1 MIKVFRTVKEIN
13 SYSSENKKQGKKIGF
28 VPTMGY
34 LHDGHLSLLKES
46 KNKCDISVVSIFVNP
61 TQFSPNEDLSRYPR
75 DFERDEN
82 LLIENGADA
91 IFYPDVEEI
100 YPEGYET
107 FINVEEL
114 SQKHEGEFRPTHFKG
129 VATVVAILFNSV
141 MPDYAF
147 FGRKDAQQA
156 ALIQK
161 MVFDLKMNVE
171 IVVCPIIRE
180 PDGLAMSSRNVYLST
195 GERKDALVLKSS
207 LELAV
212 DLIRKGETESK
223 FILEEMKNL
232 INGVKTSTLDYVKI
246 IDASSFNEIKKIE
259 KGKKIYILV
268 ACKIGKTRLIDNEL
282 IEI

>member
-129 VATVVAILFNSV
+129 VSTVVAILFNSV

>member
-246 IDASSFNEIKKIE
+246 VDASSFNEIKKIE